1 MRSIPG
7 CTEPKTYGEARSQ
20 LADALKML
28 TEANSLLLWWR
39 YGKSMT
45 LKQCAHLNDKTDI
58 ALGRFGLS
66 EADIDAAL
74 SASAQPSATVEL
86 DERAEFERT
95 FPDLDHNL
103 CSHEDWQDQYECPK
117 AGDMWNGWQARA
129 ALERKP

>member
-20 LADALKML
+20 LEDALKML
-28 TEANSLLLWWR
+28 AEANSLLLWWR

-66 EADIDAAL
+66 EADIDRGM
-74 SASAQPSATVEL
+74 SASAETVSENKGIKNHDGRCKAAEQKLLVQHIL
-86 DERAEFERT
+86 DNDKGLSESSR
-95 FPDLDHNL
+95 
-103 CSHEDWQDQYECPK
+103 
-117 AGDMWNGWQARA
+117 MI
-129 ALERKP
+129 LEKLIEE